1 MSRKIFKHTLV
12 PKIELT
18 TTTINGKRWY
28 LLPDGVTKLKSVTS
42 ILSEKLSKDFILEW
56 RKRVG
61 EEEANKISTQAARRG
76 TAVHNIAER
85 YVLNEETY
93 YSPNEMPINVESFKP
108 IKNILDNHVD
118 NVLGV
123 ELPLCSKA
131 LGCAGRT
138 DLVAQYDGVTSIID
152 FKTSKKLKKA
162 EWIESYFLQSTIY
175 SMMFEK
181 IYAISVP
188 RIVIIITVDNE
199 RTPQTF
205 VMERSQFV
213 NRSIEV
219 LTT

>member
-1 MSRKIFKHTLV
+1 
-12 PKIELT
+12 
-18 TTTINGKRWY
+18 
-28 LLPDGVTKLKSVTS
+28 
-42 ILSEKLSKDFILEW
+42 
-56 RKRVG
+56 
-61 EEEANKISTQAARRG
+61 
-76 TAVHNIAER
+76 
-85 YVLNEETY
+85 
-93 YSPNEMPINVESFKP
+93 MPINVESFKP

-199 RTPQTF
+199 KTPQTF

-219 LTT
+219 LLS

>member
-1 MSRKIFKHTLV
+1 MSRKLFKHKLV

-18 TTTINGKRWY
+18 TEMINGQRFY
-28 LLPDGVTKLKSVTS
+28 VLPDGVTKLKSVTS
-42 ILSEKLSKDFILEW
+42 ILSEKLSKDSLLEW

-61 EEEANKISTQAARRG
+61 EEEANRISTQAARRG

-93 YSPNEMPINVESFKP
+93 YAPNEMPINVESFKP
-108 IKNILDNHVD
+108 IKNVLDNHVD

-138 DLVAQYDGVTSIID
+138 DLVAEYDGIASIID
-152 FKTSKKLKKA
+152 FKTSKRLKKA

-175 SMMFEK
+175 SMMFER
-181 IYAISVP
+181 IYAIGIP
-188 RIVIIITVDNE
+188 QIVIVVTVDDE
-199 RTPQTF
+199 ITPQTF
-205 VMERSQFV
+205 VMQRSQFV
-213 NRSIEV
+213 NRAIEV
-219 LTT
+219 LTS